1 MNIGRMND
9 RVHLQERGAT
19 QWETR
24 ATVWAEI
31 TYLRGT
37 ESVIEGRKAGRN
49 TLVIR
54 VRRSAQFMAVTS
66 AWRLKNA
73 ATGEAYDIKSRI
85 LGSDFIDF
93 TCETG

>member
-1 MNIGRMND
+1 MNIGAMKD
-9 RVHLQERGAT
+9 RIHLQERGAT
-19 QWETR
+19 QWDIR
-24 ATVWAEI
+24 DTVWAEI

-49 TLVIR
+49 TVVIR
-54 VRRSAQFMAVTS
+54 VRRSAISMAATS

-73 ATGEAYDIKSRI
+73 ATNEVYDIKSRI
-85 LGSDFIDF
+85 PGPDFIDF